1 MRTWIMGY
9 PRIGE
14 KRELKFALERY
25 WKGET
30 AFDEVEKTAAI
41 LRAKHRA
48 DQVQSGA
55 NFVSVNDFSLY
66 DNMLDTIV
74 MLGLEPEGFK
84 NIADKT
90 ERYFAMARGTK
101 NLPALAMRKWF
112 NTNYHYL
119 VPELNA
125 AMKCRVDTGK
135 IETEYL
141 EAKKAGIN
149 AKINLI
155 GPVTFLLL
163 SAGLKDPAELFNE
176 VLGAYENIL
185 KRLSALDETVI
196 VQLEEIAFAGD
207 RTPAEL
213 SLLKRA
219 YDRLGLTA
227 PNVKIAVCVWFDHA
241 IEAAKVLCE
250 TPVWAIGLDFVDGA
264 QNHEIA
270 DQIAQSGK
278 TLIAGL
284 IHGRNIWR
292 PDLDYLLE
300 EAQELHALFG
310 GDRLILATSCSL
322 LHLPFSLEYETAMDA
337 ELKSWLAYAR
347 EKLSALELL
356 KRKLLGDTAIE
367 AAWLENRRAIES
379 RKNSPRTQN
388 RALRERMA
396 QTPLR
401 AKRPLPYQKRIELQ
415 RQHIGYGPLPTTTI
429 GSFPQSAD
437 LREERALWRKGAL
450 SDAAYEGA
458 IKKRIEEVVRLQEQ
472 LGFDVLVHGEFE
484 RNDMVEYFGE
494 QLEGMAFSTNGWVQS
509 YGSRCVK
516 PPILYGDITRPKPMT
531 VKWIAYAQSL
541 TDRPMKG
548 MLTGPVTMLNWSFV
562 RDDQPK
568 GETAM
573 QMAYAIAEEIDDLQK
588 AGIAVIQVDEAA
600 FKEGYPLRSDKRRE
614 YEAWAVD
621 SFVRSTAIAWDQ
633 TQIHT
638 HMCYSDFNDIIAA
651 IDALDADVITIET
664 ARNGNRLLDA
674 FKRSGYPKEIG
685 PGIYDIHS
693 PRVPP
698 IEEME
703 AQIKAILQIF
713 PARQIWI
720 NPDCGLKTRGWPET
734 EAALAN
740 LIAAADNV
748 RKTL

>member
-1 MRTWIMGY
+1 MKTWVMGY

-14 KRELKFALERY
+14 KRELKFALERH

-30 AFDEVEKTAAI
+30 SFNEVEKTAAA
-41 LRAKHRA
+41 LRAKHWA
-48 DQVQSGA
+48 DQTQSGA
-55 NFVSVNDFSLY
+55 DYVSVNDFSLY

-74 MLGLEPEGFK
+74 MLGLEPERFSA
-84 NIADKT
+84 ITDKT
-90 ERYFAMARGTK
+90 ERYFAMARGNKTAV
-101 NLPALAMRKWF
+101 ALAMRKWF

-125 AMKCRVDTGK
+125 AMKCRIDTSK
-135 IETEYL
+135 IEAEYL
-141 EAKKAGIN
+141 EAKKAGVN

-163 SAGLKDPAELFNE
+163 SAGLKDPAGLFDE
-176 VLGAYENIL
+176 VLSAYENIL
-185 KRLSALDETVI
+185 RRLSALDETVI
-196 VQLEEIAFAGD
+196 IQMEEIAFAAD

-213 SLLKRA
+213 SLLKAA
-219 YDRLGLTA
+219 YDRLGVAA
-227 PNVKIAVCVWFDHA
+227 PKVKIAVCIWFDHA
-241 IEAAKVLCE
+241 VEAARVLCE
-250 TPVWAIGLDFVDGA
+250 TPIWAIGLDFIDGS
-264 QNHEIA
+264 QNHDVA
-270 DQIAQSGK
+270 DRIAQSGK

-292 PDLDYLLE
+292 SDLDYLLE

-310 GDRLILATSCSL
+310 DRLILGTSCSL
-322 LHLPFSLEYETAMDA
+322 LHLPFSLEHEAALDN
-337 ELKSWLAYAR
+337 ELKSWLAFAQ

-356 KRKLLGDTAIE
+356 KRKLSGDPGIE

-388 RALRERMA
+388 RALRKKMA
-396 QTPLR
+396 QTPLPG
-401 AKRPLPYQKRIELQ
+401 KRLLPYEKRIELQ
-415 RQHIGYGPLPTTTI
+415 RRHIGYGLLPTTTI

-437 LREERALWRKGAL
+437 LREERAQWRKGAL
-450 SDAAYEGA
+450 DNAAYEGM
-458 IKKRIEEVVRLQEQ
+458 IKKRIESVVRLQEE

-494 QLEGMAFSTNGWVQS
+494 QLEGMAFSANGWVQS

-516 PPILYGDITRPKPMT
+516 PPILYGDITRPEPMT
-531 VKWIAYAQSL
+531 VKWIGYAQSL

-568 GETAM
+568 NETAM

-588 AGIAVIQVDEAA
+588 AGISVIQVDEAA
-600 FKEGYPLRSDKRRE
+600 FKEGYPLRADKRRE
-614 YEAWAVD
+614 YEAWAVE
-621 SFVRSTAIAWDQ
+621 SFVRSTAIAWDK

-703 AQIKAILQIF
+703 AQIRAILQIF

-734 EAALAN
+734 EAALKN
-740 LIAAADNV
+740 LIAAANNV